1 MSHLSDRVASSDWGM
16 LLLRLAL
23 AAVCIAQGYV
33 KLFIM
38 GPDMVAAKLFTPIGI
53 PLPLLSA
60 WVVALVEFIGG
71 IALALGLFTRI
82 AALLIGIVMVVAIF
96 TVKISVPFLNS
107 GPPPGAELDVAI
119 LGGVAAL
126 LFSGPGRLSLARLLF
141 HRE

>member
-1 MSHLSDRVASSDWGM
+1 MSHLSDRIASSDWGL

-60 WVVALVEFIGG
+60 WVVALIEFIGG
-71 IALALGLFTRI
+71 IALVLGLFTRI

-96 TVKISVPFLNS
+96 TVTIHASFTAPT
-107 GPPPGAELDVAI
+107 GAQINVTI
-119 LGGVAAL
+119 LGGILAL
-126 LFSGPGRLSLARLLF
+126 IFAGPGRLSLTRLLF